1 MTSNAVPTIDR
12 ARRAAASQSGRLA
25 FDVVLA
31 VVCLTITLAI
41 NLSGSESVPA
51 NRDNDALTV
60 GLTVLAVG
68 SIAFCRRWP
77 LGVLLVTLAAVLGL
91 VLVKGTVGSATLG
104 PIVAAYSA
112 VAHSTARTAHRATF
126 AVVLALVLTWFLD
139 PVDLSGEGAVLTSG
153 VLAAVLLLG
162 TGTRER
168 RERSAADIR
177 AAEQLAALERERADV
192 ERQRALQSATQER
205 LRITRELHDV
215 LGHALSV
222 MVVQAGAAGRL
233 LDTDDLTRGREAVAE
248 IERTGRESMT
258 EMRHLLGILREGE
271 GESEAAASPRTPSPS
286 LEDIDALVARVGE
299 AGLDATVTVRGSRG
313 TVTAGVDLA
322 AYRIVQ
328 EALTNCLKHSGAKQA
343 SVLVAYRPHEV
354 EVEVVDDGRG
364 ASAEEAQA
372 VTGHGVAGMRE
383 RVAMYGGDLIVG
395 GRPAGGFSVQATFP
409 RESMT

>member
-12 ARRAAASQSGRLA
+12 ARRAAASQGGRCA
-25 FDVVLA
+25 FDVLLA
-31 VVCLTITLAI
+31 VVCLSITLAI

-68 SIAFCRRWP
+68 SIALRRRWP

-91 VLVKGTVGSATLG
+91 VMVKGTVGSATLG
-104 PIVAAYSA
+104 PIVAAYGA
-112 VAHSTARTAHRATF
+112 VAHSTARTAHRAIF

-139 PVDLSGEGAVLTSG
+139 PVDLSREGAVLTSS
-153 VLAAVLLLG
+153 VFAAVLLLG
-162 TGTRER
+162 TGTRDR
-168 RERSAADIR
+168 RERSAADVL
-177 AAEQLAALERERADV
+177 AAEQLAALERERADM

-233 LDTDDLTRGREAVAE
+233 LDTDDLERGREAVAE

-258 EMRHLLGILREGE
+258 EMRHLLGILRE

-299 AGLDATVTVRGSRG
+299 AGLNATVTVRGSRG
-313 TVTAGVDLA
+313 SVAAGVDLA

-328 EALTNCLKHSGAKQA
+328 EALTNCLKHSGARQA
-343 SVLVAYRPHEV
+343 SVLVDYRPREV

-364 ASAEEAQA
+364 ASATETEA

-395 GRPAGGFSVQATFP
+395 SRPAGGFSVQATFP
-409 RESMT
+409 RESTQ